1 MIKVLTVFGTRPEAI
16 KMAPIVL
23 ALGKLPASFINKVC
37 VTAQHRQL
45 LDQVFDIFDIRP
57 DYDLDIMT
65 VGQDLF
71 DVTCSVLQG
80 LKKVINQEKPE
91 VLLVHGDTTTSMAA
105 ALAGYYCQ
113 VPIVGHVEA
122 GLRTRKK
129 FSPFPE
135 EINRTITARL
145 ADIHFSPTAESRK
158 NLLGEGIPP
167 ESIHVTGNTII
178 DALET
183 LRRTITDERQT
194 TLRSA
199 LIDRF
204 PSLARPLNS
213 ASRKIILVTAHRR
226 ESFGAGFEE
235 ICRALLEIA
244 DRHPE
249 ADIIY
254 PVHPNPQVQR
264 PVQKILAEKR
274 RTNIHLV
281 EPLDYLSF
289 LFLMFEAAV
298 IVTDSGGIQEEAPS
312 LGKPVILLRETT
324 ERPEAVAAGF
334 VKLVGT
340 NRRMIV
346 SQACRLLEDR
356 QAYQAMVCRENPYG
370 DGMAAERIVALLLR
384 RGKSLSQQSASG
396 TKC

>member
-23 ALGKLPASFINKVC
+23 ALGKSPASFINKVC

-71 DVTCSVLQG
+71 EVTCSVLQG
-80 LKKVINQEKPE
+80 LKMVISQEKPE
-91 VLLVHGDTTTSMAA
+91 ILLVHGDTTTSMAA

-135 EINRTITARL
+135 ELNRTITARL
-145 ADIHFSPTAESRK
+145 ADIHFAPTGESRQ
-158 NLLGEGIPP
+158 NLLDEGLSP

-183 LRRTITDERQT
+183 LRRTITGQRQT
-194 TLRSA
+194 DLRSA
-199 LIDRF
+199 LIGSF

-213 ASRKIILVTAHRR
+213 TSRKIILVTAHRR

-235 ICRALLEIA
+235 ICHALLEIA
-244 DRHPE
+244 ERHPE
-249 ADIIY
+249 SDIIY

-264 PVQKILAEKR
+264 PVRQILAEKK
-274 RTNIHLV
+274 RTNIHLID
-281 EPLDYLSF
+281 PLDYLSF

-340 NRRMIV
+340 NRRLIV
-346 SQACRLLEDR
+346 NQTCRLLEDS

-370 DGMAAERIVALLLR
+370 DGLAAERIVALLLR
-384 RGKSLSQQSASG
+384 RGKSLSGASRAQPG
-396 TKC
+396 

>member
-23 ALGKLPASFINKVC
+23 ALGKSPASFINKVC
-37 VTAQHRQL
+37 VTGQHRQL

-71 DVTCSVLQG
+71 EVTCSVLQG
-80 LKKVINQEKPE
+80 LKRVISQEKPE

-135 EINRTITARL
+135 ELNRTITARL
-145 ADIHFSPTAESRK
+145 ADIHFAPTAESRQ
-158 NLLGEGIPP
+158 NLLDEGISPG
-167 ESIHVTGNTII
+167 SIQVTGNTII
-178 DALET
+178 DALEA
-183 LRRTITDERQT
+183 LRRTITGQRQT
-194 TLRSA
+194 ALRSA
-199 LIDRF
+199 LIDSF

-235 ICRALLEIA
+235 ICHALLEIA
-244 DRHPE
+244 QRHPE
-249 ADIIY
+249 SDIIY

-264 PVQKILAEKR
+264 PVRQILAEKK
-274 RTNIHLV
+274 RTNIHLI

-346 SQACRLLEDR
+346 SQTCRLLENS
-356 QAYQAMVCRENPYG
+356 QAYQAMVCRDNPYG
-370 DGMAAERIVALLLR
+370 DGMAAERIVSWLLQ
-384 RGKSLSQQSASG
+384 RGISRNGVSRAQPG
-396 TKC
+396 

>member
-1 MIKVLTVFGTRPEAI
+1 
-16 KMAPIVL
+16 
-23 ALGKLPASFINKVC
+23 
-37 VTAQHRQL
+37 
-45 LDQVFDIFDIRP
+45 
-57 DYDLDIMT
+57 
-65 VGQDLF
+65 
-71 DVTCSVLQG
+71 
-80 LKKVINQEKPE
+80 
-91 VLLVHGDTTTSMAA
+91 MAA

-135 EINRTITARL
+135 ELNRTITARL
-145 ADIHFSPTAESRK
+145 ADIHFAPTAESRQ
-158 NLLGEGIPP
+158 NLLDEGISP
-167 ESIHVTGNTII
+167 ESIQVTGNTII
-178 DALET
+178 DALEA
-183 LRRTITDERQT
+183 LRRTITGQRQT
-194 TLRSA
+194 ALRSA
-199 LIDRF
+199 LIDSF

-235 ICRALLEIA
+235 ICHALLEIA
-244 DRHPE
+244 ERHPE
-249 ADIIY
+249 TDIIY

-264 PVQKILAEKR
+264 PVQKILAEKK
-274 RTNIHLV
+274 RTNIHLID
-281 EPLDYLSF
+281 PLDYLSF

-346 SQACRLLEDR
+346 SQTCRLLENS
-356 QAYQAMVCRENPYG
+356 QAYQAMVCRDNPYG
-370 DGMAAERIVALLLR
+370 DGMAAERIVSWLLQ
-384 RGKSLSQQSASG
+384 RGISRNGVSRAQPG
-396 TKC
+396 

>member
-16 KMAPIVL
+16 KMAPIIL
-23 ALGKLPASFINKVC
+23 ALGKSPACFVNKIC

-71 DVTCSVLQG
+71 EVTCSVLQG
-80 LKKVINQEKPE
+80 LKKVISQEKPE
-91 VLLVHGDTTTSMAA
+91 ILLVHGDTTTSMAA

-135 EINRTITARL
+135 ELNRTITARL
-145 ADIHFSPTAESRK
+145 ADIHFAPTAESRQ
-158 NLLGEGIPP
+158 NLLDEGISP

-183 LRRTITDERQT
+183 LRRTITGQRQNV
-194 TLRSA
+194 LRSA
-199 LIDRF
+199 LIDSF
-204 PSLARPLNS
+204 PTLARPLDS

-226 ESFGAGFEE
+226 ESFGAGFAE

-244 DRHPE
+244 ERHPE

-254 PVHPNPQVQR
+254 PVHPNPQVQL
-264 PVQKILAEKR
+264 PVRQILAEKK
-274 RTNIHLV
+274 RTNIHLI

-346 SQACRLLEDR
+346 SQTCRLLEDS
-356 QAYQAMVCRENPYG
+356 QAYQAMVCRDNPYG
-370 DGMAAERIVALLLR
+370 DGLAAERIVALLFRL
-384 RGKSLSQQSASG
+384 GKSLSGASCAQSG
-396 TKC
+396 